1 MTIVETS
8 LALLGIAMLGRMS
21 PGPDMMLLIR
31 YAGLCSVR
39 ASGTKNAS
47 TTRNALLGETAL
59 PSKNASLGETALL
72 GTRTPIFSSENL
84 RQLRPAIACVA
95 GICLGLAVHLSLVIL
110 GLAVVLQ
117 ESPMLFTVISC
128 LGSAYL
134 IYIGIKSIKFANNF
148 ALKNCTKI
156 AENVDQKS
164 TMRNLHQEVKA
175 AFLDGLFCNLLNPKV
190 ALFMLSLFSQFVAP
204 DTAVHTKLFY
214 GALVLGEASL
224 GWLSFIFFLSTPFM
238 QGIYAKYML
247 SIERVAGGLFI
258 FLGLTILANNLL

>member
-1 MTIVETS
+1 MTIIETS
-8 LALLGIAMLGRMS
+8 LAIVGLAMLGRMS

-31 YAGLCSVR
+31 YAGLCSLR
-39 ASGTKNAS
+39 ASTS
-47 TTRNALLGETAL
+47 
-59 PSKNASLGETALL
+59 L
-72 GTRTPIFSSENL
+72 GTRVPIFSLENL

-95 GICLGLAVHLSLVIL
+95 GICLGLSVHLSLVIF

-117 ESPMLFTVISC
+117 ESPLLFTVISS

-148 ALKNCTKI
+148 ALKHCTKI
-156 AENVDQKS
+156 AENVDQKNIV
-164 TMRNLHQEVKA
+164 RNRFQEEKA
-175 AFLDGLFCNLLNPKV
+175 AFLDGLLCNLLNPKV

-204 DTAVHTKLFY
+204 DTAVQTKLFY
-214 GALVLGEASL
+214 GALVLGEGVL

-247 SIERVAGGLFI
+247 SIERVAGVLFI
-258 FLGLTILANNLL
+258 FLGLTILANNFL